1 MTKGSIYWR
10 YQPESQTVKMNDSII
25 LKCEGESSEALQYQW
40 YHFSSLSKRI
50 NNSIFNPRLKDNTS
64 LVDTISSQGRL
75 RTFTDGV
82 LSIQKIEPSDHGLY
96 ICIVSIINS
105 TRIRSKP
112 AIITV
117 KCKCI
122 SIDLEKI
129 RVYN

>member
-1 MTKGSIYWR
+1 M
-10 YQPESQTVKMNDSII
+10 
-25 LKCEGESSEALQYQW
+25 
-40 YHFSSLSKRI
+40 
-50 NNSIFNPRLKDNTS
+50 IFFNLRLKDNTS
-64 LVDTISSQGRL
+64 LADTISSQGRI

-105 TRIRSKP
+105 TRIPSKP

-117 KCKCI
+117 KCKFI

-129 RVYN
+129 RACN